1 MNTETVGGGRL
12 QGRTIVVTGGGHG
25 IGRAYCL
32 RLAAEGAA
40 VVVVDIDGAAAATVA
55 RRISDE
61 HGQAMEVALDVT
73 DLAALRQM
81 SESAVE
87 RFGGIDGLVN
97 NAGMLTILPI
107 SRVGFED
114 IPEAEWDRVI
124 DVNLKG
130 TWFACRAV
138 VPHLRARGG
147 GSIVNI
153 GSGTSFNGSPSRVHY
168 VASKGAII
176 GFTRTL
182 ARELGPDGIRVN
194 TLVPGSTL
202 SEEDPSPQIME
213 MRQRQAASRAFPR
226 VERPEDLTG
235 TAVYLLS
242 DDSAYV
248 TGQAIVVEGGGIM
261 H

>member
-1 MNTETVGGGRL
+1 MSTERGAGRL
-12 QGRTIVVTGGGHG
+12 HGRTIVVTGGGHG
-25 IGRAYCL
+25 IGRAYC
-32 RLAAEGAA
+32 RRFAAEGAA
-40 VVVVDIDGAAAATVA
+40 VAVVDIDGAAAERVA
-55 RRISDE
+55 LQIAED
-61 HGQAMEVALDVT
+61 GGKALDVALDVT
-73 DLAALRQM
+73 DLPALRVM
-81 SESAVE
+81 AAEVVD

-107 SRVGFED
+107 ARVGFED
-114 IPEAEWDRVI
+114 IPDEEWDRVI
-124 DVNLKG
+124 EVNLKG
-130 TWFACRAV
+130 TWLSCRAV

-153 GSGTSFNGSPSRVHY
+153 GSGTFFNGSPTRVHY
-168 VASKGAII
+168 VASKGAIV

-194 TLVPGSTL
+194 TLVPGGTL
-202 SEEDPSPQIME
+202 SEEDPSPEIVE
-213 MRQRQAASRAFPR
+213 MRRRQAASRAFPR
-226 VERPEDLTG
+226 LQQPEDLTG
-235 TAVYLLS
+235 TALYLLS